1 MEAAVSSA
9 ADRRGPEQLKV
20 LIDDRGATRIVSPC
34 GEIDIATVSLVSASL
49 TTALSDGFDTVVL
62 DLRRTTFIDS
72 TGIAAALQGWELA
85 RRNAARFVVIPG
97 PPKVHDTFVIC
108 GLVDHLPFAEDG
120 DDADLTSNG
129 DGH

>member
-1 MEAAVSSA
+1 MSSTST
-9 ADRRGPEQLKV
+9 RRGPEQLKV
-20 LIDDRGATRIVSPC
+20 LIDDRGTTRIVSPC
-34 GEIDIATVSLVSASL
+34 GEIDIASVSLVSASL

-85 RRNAARFVVIPG
+85 RRNATRFVVIPG
-97 PPKVHDTFVIC
+97 PPKVHETFMIC

-120 DDADLTSNG
+120 DAADMTGNG

>member
-1 MEAAVSSA
+1 MSSA
-9 ADRRGPEQLKV
+9 STRRGPEQLKV
-20 LIDDRGATRIVSPC
+20 LIDDRGTTRIVSPC
-34 GEIDIATVSLVSASL
+34 GEIDIATVSSVSASL

-85 RRNAARFVVIPG
+85 RRNATRFVVIPG
-97 PPKVHDTFVIC
+97 PPKVHGTFMIC

-120 DDADLTSNG
+120 DAADMTGNG